1 MSLRKAINDHCA
13 SCIHDSSSP
22 GTRLQQITL
31 CSVNS
36 CALWNVRPKT
46 TSAIP
51 ESVLHW
57 YGVKT
62 GESERLNAALG
73 GAA

>member
-1 MSLRKAINDHCA
+1 MSLRKAINKHCA
-13 SCIHDSSSP
+13 DCIHDSCSP
-22 GTRLQQITL
+22 GTCLQQITL

-36 CALWNVRPKT
+36 CALWNIRPKT

-51 ESVLHW
+51 ESVLRW

-62 GESERLNAALG
+62 GEFEQFNGKSG
-73 GAA
+73 GVA